1 MRLDVKRGLRPSP
14 RRFLKSAALLVCL
27 LGLAP
32 GVPAVQKSEAARQL
46 EFGVKVAM
54 KGSWN
59 EAAFRFQKAV
69 GVDATNARAF
79 NNLAVARESLGQFV
93 EAREAYEKAM
103 ALAPRDDKIRQN
115 YDRFM
120 SFYRSLEPATR
131 KAGNAP

>member
-1 MRLDVKRGLRPSP
+1 MKRGPRPSP
-14 RRFLKSAALLVCL
+14 RRFLESAALLVCL

-32 GVPAVQKSEAARQL
+32 PVSAVQRSEATVQL

-59 EAAFRFQKAV
+59 EAAFRFEKAV
-69 GVDATNARAF
+69 KADGTNARAF

-93 EAREAYEKAM
+93 EAREAYEKAT
-103 ALAPRDDKIRQN
+103 ALAPRDEKIRQN

-120 SFYRSLEPATR
+120 SFYRSLVPATR
-131 KAGNAP
+131 NAGNAP